1 MLDASNTKFY
11 FMKWFRYKFYACSLS
26 KFINLII
33 KSVWFNCHLAWSPKF
48 FDHKIKLMAILWGGN
63 MKNIQWH
70 MLNYQIL
77 KWNAHVHVIYLQL
90 WNNWFFKIN
99 QLDKIHP
106 KLLLKAIFFL
116 HWISHKNTQRA
127 AKYSPASRGWLA
139 SFVRSYCTPHT
150 PALSLFEHALLKAFT
165 L

>member
-48 FDHKIKLMAILWGGN
+48 FDHKIKKMAILWGEIWRIVN
-63 MKNIQWH
+63 DICWIIK
-70 MLNYQIL
+70 
-77 KWNAHVHVIYLQL
+77 KWNVHVHVIYLQL
-90 WNNWFFKIN
+90 RYNWFFKIN

-116 HWISHKNTQRA
+116 HWISHKKTQRA
-127 AKYSPASRGWLA
+127 AKYSPASRGWLV
-139 SFVRSYCTPHT
+139 SSVRSYYTPHT
-150 PALSLFEHALLKAFT
+150 PPLSLFEHALLKAFI